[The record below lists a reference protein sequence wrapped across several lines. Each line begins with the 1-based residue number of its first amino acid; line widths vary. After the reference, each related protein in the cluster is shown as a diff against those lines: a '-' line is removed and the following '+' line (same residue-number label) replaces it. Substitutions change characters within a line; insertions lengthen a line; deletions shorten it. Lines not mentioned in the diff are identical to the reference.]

1 MGIFHTYMHVYMY
14 DNIIYLH
21 LPCGVFP
28 AVAPKGIIFSRSCKE
43 KSFVQKKR
51 RCKHRSAKKGRF
63 FGKHFFSSKR
73 QKFSN
78 ILKMQV
84 YIDTVQNNSM
94 CLYEYLAIY
103 IYINTHLH
111 LGYQPINHVQ
121 TGIHI
126 QACGCRSSLQG
137 RETP

>member
-1 MGIFHTYMHVYMY
+1 MLDHILWGKYILLRLKSIQSLFIHNEAMRPWKSANDFCNPVIVTYIYIYRAELGIFHTYMHVYMY

-63 FGKHFFSSKR
+63 FSENIFFE
-73 QKFSN
+73 QKAE
-78 ILKMQV
+78 I
-84 YIDTVQNNSM
+84 
-94 CLYEYLAIY
+94 
-103 IYINTHLH
+103 
-111 LGYQPINHVQ
+111 
-121 TGIHI
+121 
-126 QACGCRSSLQG
+126 
-137 RETP
+137 